1 MYEWGGTEHIRC
13 LRLFVTKAVVVAVF
27 VVLWCDL
34 PRYFLCLPFH
44 LPEVHCIVWAVQ
56 IRKSVYMRRGMTQET
71 FVQDLVENAHC
82 LEHDQLW
89 KWKRI
94 KGFLFACLLMG
105 TCVSS
110 SSCYF
115 SENTWKLIVGLGI
128 QERKMSCRC
137 WRQPGWVAGD
147 CNVLLLAKALLG
159 HQGTKEHRG
168 QGY

>member
-56 IRKSVYMRRGMTQET
+56 IRKSVYMGRGMTQET

-82 LEHDQLW
+82 LEHDQL
-89 KWKRI
+89 
-94 KGFLFACLLMG
+94 
-105 TCVSS
+105 
-110 SSCYF
+110 
-115 SENTWKLIVGLGI
+115 
-128 QERKMSCRC
+128 
-137 WRQPGWVAGD
+137 
-147 CNVLLLAKALLG
+147 
-159 HQGTKEHRG
+159 
-168 QGY
+168 